1 MSEERGMIA
10 VGVILKT
17 PEIIDEIKD
26 KYQIICDWSMV
37 KGKFDGLNK
46 AINVMARKGWRCL
59 SITSFGMSGGLL
71 GTDSHMF
78 ALMERIE
85 S

>member
-1 MSEERGMIA
+1 MII

-46 AINVMARKGWRCL
+46 AINIMARKGWRCL

-78 ALMERIE
+78 ALMEKKGGD
-85 S
+85 